1 MFAVTGATG
10 NVGREV
16 VAELVKRGVPVRA
29 VVRDPSSAA
38 PLPGAEL
45 VRGDLTDPASTSAAL
60 AGADAVFL
68 LPGYPGSA
76 QAARSAGV
84 RRIVQLS
91 GGSAGSADLANAV
104 TRYMR
109 QTETE
114 VRDSALEWTV
124 LRPTAFMSNALRW
137 LSKLEAGD
145 VLRLPFADVP
155 LALVHP
161 GDIAAVA
168 AVALVEDG
176 HQSMVYRPT
185 GPEALRPEQ
194 QVSILG
200 AALGRPLRFEA
211 QPNDEARRELL
222 QSTPPDY
229 VAAFFDFY
237 VNGSLDETT
246 VRPTVEDVTGR
257 PARTFSEWANEN
269 AHRFGKAGS

>member
-1 MFAVTGATG
+1 MFVVTGATG

-38 PLPGAEL
+38 PIEGAEL
-45 VRGDLTDPASTSAAL
+45 VRGDLTEPAAIGSAL
-60 AGADAVFL
+60 RGADGAFL
-68 LPGYPGSA
+68 LPGYPGLA
-76 QAARSAGV
+76 EAARSAGV

-109 QTETE
+109 RTETE
-114 VRDSALEWTV
+114 MRDSGLEWTV

-137 LSKLEAGD
+137 KAQIAAGD
-145 VLRLPFADVP
+145 VVRLPFANVP
-155 LALVHP
+155 LALTHP
-161 GDIAAVA
+161 ADIAAVA
-168 AVALVEDG
+168 ALALVEDG

-185 GPEALRPEQ
+185 GPEALLPQEQ
-194 QVSILG
+194 VAIL
-200 AALGRPLRFEA
+200 ATALRRPLRFEA
-211 QPNDEARRELL
+211 QSNAEARWDMS
-222 QSTPPDY
+222 QSMPANY

-246 VRPTVEDVTGR
+246 VRPTVQDVTGR
-257 PARTFSEWANEN
+257 PARTFPEWAAQN
-269 AHRFGKAGS
+269 ASKFHS